1 MSEALV
7 DRVLKLEQEFESARN
22 EAVTQL
28 LARRKE
34 TEEQLKVL
42 GYRGKSAPAK
52 KTKPCSKCNAI
63 DHDARF
69 HRGEAKRAA
78 SD

>member
-7 DRVLKLEQEFESARN
+7 DRVLKLEQEFESAKN

-42 GYRGKSAPAK
+42 GYRGKVVPGK
-52 KTKPCSKCNAI
+52 KTKPCSKCKAT

-69 HRGEAKRAA
+69 HRGDAKRAA
-78 SD
+78 AD